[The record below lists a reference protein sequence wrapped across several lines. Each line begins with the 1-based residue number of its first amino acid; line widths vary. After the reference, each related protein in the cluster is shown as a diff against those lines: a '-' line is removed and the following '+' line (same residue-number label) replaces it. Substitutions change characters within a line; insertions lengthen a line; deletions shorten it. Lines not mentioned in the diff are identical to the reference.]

1 MSYFIKLVLFVC
13 VCIASTWASNVE
25 IFAKGAKY
33 KAVKISPDGQYL
45 AAKMNHDNKDI
56 LVVIERSKMKLV
68 HTYQFAE
75 KGHVGEFFW
84 VNDDRLVF
92 DKVQMRGWHEN
103 PVTYGEIYA
112 GNADGSDQK
121 VIFGF
126 SAGSKN
132 EYGSL
137 RSRKLKSDLAFGE
150 IVGLKQASDDEVVIA
165 YRPWGTDIDTS
176 TTIANLNVYTGKK
189 SIITRLPIG
198 NMNVSLN
205 ESGEP
210 LYAVGVDDDGY
221 LKEFIYKEE
230 SWRVFRPDSNI
241 STIVTATVNNKNAL
255 TYLAY
260 HSDKLSV
267 FELQFPKLTSERLF
281 SHEKYDVEDLI
292 TDPVSG
298 QVVGASLLSG
308 YPEYHYFQPEH
319 EFAKLHSTITS
330 ALPQYYN
337 QIVSATKDNRFYI
350 IKSQSDQQPSR
361 YFLFDA
367 ESKKISS
374 LVHSKPW
381 IQASKMSNRKP
392 IEFSARDGSMIYGVV
407 TEPLKKQADIKVVTL
422 VHGGPFGVYDSWLF
436 DTEAQ
441 MLASQGFTVLQIN
454 FRGSGG
460 YGEQYENAGIRKL
473 NTLMQND
480 IIDGT
485 KWYLKRVELERKSDE
500 NLTANACIMGWSF
513 GGYSAVMSS
522 IMAPDVFRCAVT
534 AAGYYDAYRLSTSAD
549 YSDIDSVNAVAQGF
563 YGSDK
568 LELLNAS
575 PINYIN
581 ELSVPVLIA
590 HGGQDKR
597 IPDEQAHLFKEKLEA
612 SNKPFEWFY
621 REKEGHGFYNE
632 KNRVDFY
639 KKVIQ
644 FLNQHM

>member
-1 MSYFIKLVLFVC
+1 
-13 VCIASTWASNVE
+13 
-25 IFAKGAKY
+25 
-33 KAVKISPDGQYL
+33 
-45 AAKMNHDNKDI
+45 
-56 LVVIERSKMKLV
+56 
-68 HTYQFAE
+68 
-75 KGHVGEFFW
+75 
-84 VNDDRLVF
+84 
-92 DKVQMRGWHEN
+92 
-103 PVTYGEIYA
+103 
-112 GNADGSDQK
+112 
-121 VIFGF
+121 
-126 SAGSKN
+126 
-132 EYGSL
+132 
-137 RSRKLKSDLAFGE
+137 
-150 IVGLKQASDDEVVIA
+150 
-165 YRPWGTDIDTS
+165 
-176 TTIANLNVYTGKK
+176 
-189 SIITRLPIG
+189 
-198 NMNVSLN
+198 
-205 ESGEP
+205 
-210 LYAVGVDDDGY
+210 
-221 LKEFIYKEE
+221 
-230 SWRVFRPDSNI
+230 
-241 STIVTATVNNKNAL
+241 
-255 TYLAY
+255 
-260 HSDKLSV
+260 
-267 FELQFPKLTSERLF
+267 
-281 SHEKYDVEDLI
+281 
-292 TDPVSG
+292 
-298 QVVGASLLSG
+298 
-308 YPEYHYFQPEH
+308 
-319 EFAKLHSTITS
+319 
-330 ALPQYYN
+330 
-337 QIVSATKDNRFYI
+337 
-350 IKSQSDQQPSR
+350 
-361 YFLFDA
+361 
-367 ESKKISS
+367 
-374 LVHSKPW
+374 
-381 IQASKMSNRKP
+381 
-392 IEFSARDGSMIYGVV
+392 
-407 TEPLKKQADIKVVTL
+407 
-422 VHGGPFGVYDSWLF
+422 
-436 DTEAQ
+436 
-441 MLASQGFTVLQIN
+441 N